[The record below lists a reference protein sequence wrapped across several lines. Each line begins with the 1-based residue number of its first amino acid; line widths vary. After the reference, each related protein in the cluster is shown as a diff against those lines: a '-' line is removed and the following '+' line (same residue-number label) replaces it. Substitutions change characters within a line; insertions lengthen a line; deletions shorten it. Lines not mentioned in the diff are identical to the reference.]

1 MKFALAGGGTGGH
14 AYPVLA
20 VAERLRETFDTEL
33 VYYGTEH
40 GPERA
45 LAEDMGIP
53 FHAIPASQVRGR
65 SPVRLISGVFNLL
78 RGQRSARREMRRDRP
93 DALFATGGYA
103 SAPIGRAARA
113 SRVPLLLFLPDVKPG
128 WAVRYMQR
136 QATTI
141 ACSVDASLRY
151 LPAKKTVVTGY
162 PVRRQFA
169 TATREDGARHFGL
182 DGSVRTVLITGGS
195 QGAHYIN
202 RAIASGLR
210 LLLDRAQ
217 VLHICG
223 PAEQSWLAHER
234 DQLPQWQRDRYRL
247 LPYTDE
253 MGLAMA
259 VSDLAITRA
268 GASTL
273 GELPS
278 ATLPAVLIPG
288 GFSDQHDNAELLV
301 EHGAAVVVPAD
312 EIEGLIDTV
321 VGLLIDE
328 ARLAAM
334 AEAMRALDRPDAAD
348 RLAALLREMGREGAS

>member
-14 AYPVLA
+14 AYPALA
-20 VAERLRETFDTEL
+20 VAERLRDSFDTEL
-33 VYYGTEH
+33 VYYGTDH

-53 FHAIPASQVRGR
+53 FRTIPASQVRGR
-65 SPVRLISGVFNLL
+65 SPARLLSGLFNLL
-78 RGQRSARREMRRDRP
+78 RGERSARRGLRDDRP

-136 QATTI
+136 HATTV
-141 ACSVDASLRY
+141 ACSVDASLQY

-162 PVRRQFA
+162 PVRRQF
-169 TATREDGARHFGL
+169 TRATREEGARHFDL
-182 DGSVRTVLITGGS
+182 DPSVHTVLITGGS
-195 QGAHYIN
+195 QGAHHIN
-202 RAIASGLR
+202 RAVASELR
-210 LLLDRAQ
+210 RLLDRAQ

-223 PAEQSWLAHER
+223 PAEESWLVRER
-234 DQLPQWQRDRYRL
+234 EQLPQWQRNRYRL
-247 LPYTDE
+247 LPYTQE

-259 VSDLAITRA
+259 VSDIAVARA

-273 GELPS
+273 GELP
-278 ATLPAVLIPG
+278 AARLPVVLIPG
-288 GFSDQHDNAELLV
+288 GFSDQRHNAELLV
-301 EHGAAVVVPAD
+301 SRGAAAVVPSGEV
-312 EIEGLIDTV
+312 EGLIETV
-321 VGLLIDE
+321 IALLNDE
-328 ARLAAM
+328 PRLAAM
-334 AEAMRALDRPDAAD
+334 QEAMRALDRPDAAE

>member
-33 VYYGTEH
+33 IYYGTER

-65 SPVRLISGVFNLL
+65 SPNRLISGVFNLL

-136 QATTI
+136 QATTV

-169 TATREDGARHFGL
+169 TATRKDGARHFGL
-182 DGSVRTVLITGGS
+182 DGSVHTVLITGGS
-195 QGAHYIN
+195 QGAHPIN

-223 PAEQSWLAHER
+223 PAEESWLAHER
-234 DQLPQWQRDRYRL
+234 DQLPEWQRDRYRL

-253 MGLAMA
+253 MGLAMSA
-259 VSDLAITRA
+259 SDLAITRA

-278 ATLPAVLIPG
+278 ATLPAVLSPG
-288 GFSDQHDNAELLV
+288 GFSDQHQNADLLV
-301 EHGAAVVVPAD
+301 EHGAAVVVSSD
-312 EIEGLIDTV
+312 EIEGLIETV
-321 VGLLIDE
+321 VELLNDE
-328 ARLAAM
+328 TRLAAM

>member
-14 AYPVLA
+14 AYPAMA
-20 VAERLRETFDTEL
+20 VAERLRDSFDTEL
-33 VYYGTEH
+33 VYYGTER

-53 FHAIPASQVRGR
+53 FHAISASQVRGR
-65 SPVRLISGVFNLL
+65 SPARLISGVFNLL

-136 QATTI
+136 QATTV
-141 ACSVDASLRY
+141 ACSVDASLQY

-162 PVRRQFA
+162 PVRRQFEL
-169 TATREDGARHFGL
+169 ATREDGARHFSL
-182 DGSVRTVLITGGS
+182 DASVRTVLVTGGS
-195 QGAHYIN
+195 QGAHFIN
-202 RAIASGLR
+202 RAISGGLR
-210 LLLDRAQ
+210 QLLERAQ

-223 PAEQSWLAHER
+223 PAEESWLARER
-234 DQLPQWQRDRYRL
+234 DQLPEWQRDRYRL
-247 LPYTDE
+247 LPYTDQ

-259 VSDLAITRA
+259 VSDLAVTRA

-288 GFSDQHDNAELLV
+288 SFSDQHHNADLLID
-301 EHGAAVVVPAD
+301 HGAAAVVPSNEVED
-312 EIEGLIDTV
+312 LVGTV
-321 VGLLIDE
+321 VDLLNDD
-328 ARLAAM
+328 ARLTTM
-334 AEAMRALDRPDAAD
+334 REALRALDRPDAAD